1 MEEMK
6 TAISTKTIKSQSEI
20 DSLKAENETQ
30 LESAISSKGE
40 NTCKQSDSQNELCKQ
55 LTRKDKQYQELL
67 KTYDSIQQL
76 NNEKEHQ
83 IQQLTSDI
91 RGLEEQVFKTL
102 MP

>member
-1 MEEMK
+1 MFVYAVHNKEK
-6 TAISTKTIKSQSEI
+6 NHTDSTFI
-20 DSLKAENETQ
+20 
-30 LESAISSKGE
+30 SKGE
-40 NTCKQSDSQNELCKQ
+40 NTCKQGESQNELCKQ

-102 MP
+102 MS